1 MMFKGQYSN
10 NIDAKGRMIL
20 PAKFRTKLGEELV
33 VSRGLDG
40 CLSVYTTD
48 KWQVIENNLTSLPS
62 TKKKARDYARLV
74 LASAADVE
82 FDSKGRINIPEHL
95 IRIASLDK
103 KCIVIGV
110 GDHLEIWDEN
120 KWNDYNA
127 SVEESFEDI
136 AEDLVDFEI

>member
-1 MMFKGQYSN
+1 MFKGQYSN
-10 NIDAKGRMIL
+10 NIDVKGRMIL
-20 PAKFRTKLGEELV
+20 PAKFRTKLGEQLV

-40 CLSVYTTD
+40 CLSVYPME
-48 KWQVIENNLTSLPS
+48 KWHEIETKLTSLPT
-62 TKKKARDYARLV
+62 TKKKARDYARLI
-74 LASAADVE
+74 LAFAADLDC
-82 FDSKGRINIPEHL
+82 DSKGRINIPENL
-95 IRIASLDK
+95 IQIATLDK

-110 GDHLEIWDEN
+110 GDHLEIWDEA